1 MSVDETRA
9 MIVDVLAAIGLVD
22 EHQAKSDDIEFAG
35 LGIDS
40 MKVVDLCMELEERI
54 GREISVEELI
64 ENPTVNRL
72 AEHFAKSG
80 GGPAS
85 AHGPD

>member
-1 MSVDETRA
+1 MSPGEARET
-9 MIVDVLAAIGLVD
+9 IVSVLAGLGLVD
-22 EHQAKSDDIEFAG
+22 EHQAKAEDIEFAG

-40 MKVVDLCMELEERI
+40 MKVVDLCMELEERV
-54 GREISVEELI
+54 GREIAVEELI

-80 GGPAS
+80 L
-85 AHGPD
+85 